1 MAADEQPGHLD
12 VLIGSSL
19 DRHVQDKIRPLGT
32 RLTFQVGEQVYRPGE
47 HHPYLYLVE
56 EGRLS
61 FSRIGKSGRRG
72 TFAII
77 GAGGSFGLYPL
88 FLDIPVVYLCEC
100 TDSAQVVRI
109 NQESLNSLIDTN
121 EDVRWAVIDSLSR
134 RLKSVTVALHDE
146 RMLPLRHRLALRLPE
161 LASPNG
167 KVSLNQTELADFL
180 GVSRFALSKALK
192 LFKEDGL
199 INIGYGRI
207 EIVDR
212 QRLTR
217 YGAENSDLAET

>member
-1 MAADEQPGHLD
+1 MD
-12 VLIGSSL
+12 VLIDSSL
-19 DRHVQDKIRPLGT
+19 DCHVQDKIRPLGT
-32 RLTFQVGEQVYRPGE
+32 RLSFQVGEQVYRPGE
-47 HHPYLYLVE
+47 NHPYLYLVE
-56 EGRLS
+56 GGRLS

-72 TFAII
+72 TFGII
-77 GAGGSFGLYPL
+77 GTGGSFGLCPL
-88 FLDIPVVYLCEC
+88 FLGIPVIYLCEC
-100 TDSAQVVRI
+100 TDGAQVVRI
-109 NQESLNSLIDTN
+109 NRESLSALIDTD

-134 RLKSVTVALHDE
+134 RLKNVTVALHDE

-161 LASPNG
+161 IASPDG

-192 LFKEDGL
+192 LFKQDGL
-199 INIGYGRI
+199 INTGYGRI

-212 QRLTR
+212 ERLRR